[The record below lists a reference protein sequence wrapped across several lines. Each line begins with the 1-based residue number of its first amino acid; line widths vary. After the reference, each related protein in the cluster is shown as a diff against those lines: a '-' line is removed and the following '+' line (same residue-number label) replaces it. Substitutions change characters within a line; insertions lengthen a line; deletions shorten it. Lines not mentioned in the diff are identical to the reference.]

1 MLALLAISWP
11 MIFAVVKY
19 LSKTAPD
26 DITYNKPNLTGIVIS
41 DEKPELTRENWFS
54 GSYQRETDD
63 YNNDHWAMKE
73 KMVRLNNQLYFSAFN
88 QIRVNGFVM
97 GKENTVFSENYI
109 FAAYGDDLLNE
120 EKIASQMK
128 MAKVVQ
134 DTLKK
139 KGINLV
145 LGFAPGKGMYF
156 REYIED
162 KYKHPYTTT
171 NYELYKKHAW
181 GNGLQVLDLY
191 DYFLKLKPESKYP
204 LFTRFGHHWSYYG
217 ECIATQTIIEYL
229 EKLRGEDL
237 PDLTWDGIDVVDTA
251 RSRDADILKSMNL
264 YSNPP
269 QNMKLAY
276 PRIQFESDSVKN
288 KTRVLVIGDS
298 YWYGPVYMG
307 VPQNCFAGG
316 EFWYYYN
323 RIVPKRQADV
333 NIEVWELD
341 LKAEIERNKVIL
353 LMYSDGNL
361 PSFGNAFIKDAYELY
376 TSPKTYYERNERNKQ
391 IQTFAKQIRNTP
403 ALLKKATAK
412 SNDLQI
418 TVDSAI
424 KTDAMRMAG
433 MLK

>member
-1 MLALLAISWP
+1 
-11 MIFAVVKY
+11 
-19 LSKTAPD
+19 
-26 DITYNKPNLTGIVIS
+26 
-41 DEKPELTRENWFS
+41 
-54 GSYQRETDD
+54 
-63 YNNDHWAMKE
+63 
-73 KMVRLNNQLYFSAFN
+73 
-88 QIRVNGFVM
+88 
-97 GKENTVFSENYI
+97 
-109 FAAYGDDLLNE
+109 
-120 EKIASQMK
+120 
-128 MAKVVQ
+128 
-134 DTLKK
+134 
-139 KGINLV
+139 
-145 LGFAPGKGMYF
+145 
-156 REYIED
+156 
-162 KYKHPYTTT
+162 
-171 NYELYKKHAW
+171 
-181 GNGLQVLDLY
+181 
-191 DYFLKLKPESKYP
+191 
-204 LFTRFGHHWSYYG
+204 
-217 ECIATQTIIEYL
+217 
-229 EKLRGEDL
+229 
-237 PDLTWDGIDVVDTA
+237 
-251 RSRDADILKSMNL
+251 
-264 YSNPP
+264 
-269 QNMKLAY
+269 MKLAY